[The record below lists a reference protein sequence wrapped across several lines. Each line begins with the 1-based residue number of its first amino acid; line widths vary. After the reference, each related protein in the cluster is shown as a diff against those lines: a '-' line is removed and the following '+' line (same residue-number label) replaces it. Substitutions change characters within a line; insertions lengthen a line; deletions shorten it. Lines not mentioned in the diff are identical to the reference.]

1 MKIRKVNIEDY
12 LEVINLYRQLHDA
25 EKMFDDNLVEE
36 LIIDENQEKKIK
48 RRMKSRKE
56 IFLVAEIDSK
66 VVGLIDGF
74 IIDDIFF
81 KEKIAYLDHICV
93 DRNHRNKEIGTK
105 LIKEFQKISKKK
117 GAKYVKLNAFKK
129 NINAI
134 KLYEK
139 FGFKEHSS
147 FYINTL

>member
-12 LEVINLYRQLHDA
+12 LEVINLYTQLHDA
-25 EKMFDDNLVEE
+25 EKEFDDNLVEE
-36 LIIDENQEKKIK
+36 LIIDEEQEKRIK
-48 RRMKSRKE
+48 KKMKSRKE
-56 IFLVAEIDSK
+56 IFLVAELENK

-105 LIKEFQKISKKK
+105 LIKEFQKISQKK
-117 GAKYVKLNAFKK
+117 GAKYVKLNAFVK

-139 FGFKEHSS
+139 FGFKEYSR
-147 FYINTL
+147 FYVNKI

>member
-12 LEVINLYRQLHDA
+12 LEVINLYTQLHDA
-25 EKMFDDNLVEE
+25 EKEFDDNLVEE
-36 LIIDENQEKKIK
+36 LIIDEEQEKKIK
-48 RRMKSRKE
+48 KKMKSRKE
-56 IFLVAEIDSK
+56 IFLVAELENK

-105 LIKEFQKISKKK
+105 LIKEFQKISQKK
-117 GAKYVKLNAFKK
+117 GAKYVKLNAFVK

-139 FGFKEHSS
+139 FGFEEHSR
-147 FYINTL
+147 FYVNKI

>member
-12 LEVINLYRQLHDA
+12 LEVINLYTQLHDA
-25 EKMFDDNLVEE
+25 EKEFDDNLVEE
-36 LIIDENQEKKIK
+36 LIIDEKQEKKIK

-56 IFLVAEIDSK
+56 IFLVAELENK

-105 LIKEFQKISKKK
+105 LIKEFQKISQKK
-117 GAKYVKLNAFKK
+117 GAKYVKLNAFVK

-139 FGFKEHSS
+139 FGFKEHSR
-147 FYINTL
+147 FYVNKI

>member
-12 LEVINLYRQLHDA
+12 LEVINLYTQLHDA
-25 EKMFDDNLVEE
+25 EKEFDDNLVEE
-36 LIIDENQEKKIK
+36 LIIDEEQEKKIK
-48 RRMKSRKE
+48 KKMKSRKE
-56 IFLVAEIDSK
+56 IFLVAELENK

-105 LIKEFQKISKKK
+105 LIKEFQKISQKK
-117 GAKYVKLNAFKK
+117 GAKYVKLNAFVK

-139 FGFKEHSS
+139 LGFKEHSR
-147 FYINTL
+147 FYVNKI

>member
-12 LEVINLYRQLHDA
+12 LEVINLYTQLHDA
-25 EKMFDDNLVEE
+25 EKEFDDNLVEE
-36 LIIDENQEKKIK
+36 LIIDEEQEKKIK
-48 RRMKSRKE
+48 KKMKSRKE
-56 IFLVAEIDSK
+56 IFLVAELENK

-105 LIKEFQKISKKK
+105 LIKEFQKISQKK
-117 GAKYVKLNAFKK
+117 GAKYVKLNAFVK

-139 FGFKEHSS
+139 LGFKEHSS

>member
-12 LEVINLYRQLHDA
+12 LEVINLYTQLHDA
-25 EKMFDDNLVEE
+25 EKEFDDNLVEE
-36 LIIDENQEKKIK
+36 LIIDEKQEKKIK

-56 IFLVAEIDSK
+56 IFLVAELENK

-105 LIKEFQKISKKK
+105 LIKEFQKISQKK
-117 GAKYVKLNAFKK
+117 GAKYVKLNAFVK

-139 FGFKEHSS
+139 FGFKEYSR
-147 FYINTL
+147 FYVNKI

>member
-12 LEVINLYRQLHDA
+12 LEVINLYTQLHDA
-25 EKMFDDNLVEE
+25 EKEFDDNLVEE

-48 RRMKSRKE
+48 KKMKSRKE
-56 IFLVAEIDSK
+56 IFLVAELENK

-105 LIKEFQKISKKK
+105 LIKEFQKISQKK
-117 GAKYVKLNAFKK
+117 GAKYVKLNAFVK

-139 FGFKEHSS
+139 LGFKEHSR
-147 FYINTL
+147 FYVNKI

>member
-12 LEVINLYRQLHDA
+12 LEVINLYTQLHDA
-25 EKMFDDNLVEE
+25 EKEFDDNLVEE
-36 LIIDENQEKKIK
+36 LIIDEEQEKKIK
-48 RRMKSRKE
+48 KKMKSRKE

-93 DRNHRNKEIGTK
+93 DRNHRNKEIGTE
-105 LIKEFQKISKKK
+105 LIKEFQKISQKK

-139 FGFKEHSS
+139 FGFKEHSR
-147 FYINTL
+147 FYVNKI

>member
-12 LEVINLYRQLHDA
+12 LEVINLYTQLHDA
-25 EKMFDDNLVEE
+25 EKEFDDNLVEE
-36 LIIDENQEKKIK
+36 LIIDEEQEKRIK
-48 RRMKSRKE
+48 KKMKSRKE
-56 IFLVAEIDSK
+56 IFLVAELENK

-93 DRNHRNKEIGTK
+93 DKKFRNNEIGTK
-105 LIKEFQKISKKK
+105 LIKEFQKQSQKK
-117 GAKYVKLNAFKK
+117 GAKFVKLNAFKK
-129 NINAI
+129 NTNAI

-139 FGFKEHSS
+139 LGFKEHSS

>member
-12 LEVINLYRQLHDA
+12 SEVINLYIQLHDA
-25 EKMFDDNLVEE
+25 EKVFDDNLVEE
-36 LIIDENQEKKIK
+36 LIIDEKQEKIIK
-48 RRMKSRKE
+48 KRIKSRKE

-93 DRNHRNKEIGTK
+93 DRNHRNKEIGTE
-105 LIKEFQKISKKK
+105 LIKEFQKISQKK

>member
-12 LEVINLYRQLHDA
+12 LEVINLYTQLHDA
-25 EKMFDDNLVEE
+25 EKEFDDNLVEE

-56 IFLVAEIDSK
+56 IFLVAELENK

-93 DRNHRNKEIGTK
+93 DKKFRNNEIGTK
-105 LIKEFQKISKKK
+105 LIKEFQKQSQKK
-117 GAKYVKLNAFKK
+117 GAKFVKLNAFKK
-129 NINAI
+129 NTNAI

-139 FGFKEHSS
+139 LGFKEHSS

>member
-12 LEVINLYRQLHDA
+12 LEVINLYTQLHDA
-25 EKMFDDNLVEE
+25 EKEFDDNLVEE

-56 IFLVAEIDSK
+56 IFLVAELENK

-93 DRNHRNKEIGTK
+93 DKKFRNNEIGTK
-105 LIKEFQKISKKK
+105 LIKEFQKLSQKK
-117 GAKYVKLNAFKK
+117 GAKYVKLNAFVK

-139 FGFKEHSS
+139 FGFKEYSR
-147 FYINTL
+147 FYVNKI

>member
-12 LEVINLYRQLHDA
+12 SEVINLYIQLHDA
-25 EKMFDDNLVEE
+25 EKVFDDNLVEE
-36 LIIDENQEKKIK
+36 LIIDEEQEKKIK
-48 RRMKSRKE
+48 RKMKSRKE

-74 IIDDIFF
+74 IIDDIFL

-93 DRNHRNKEIGTK
+93 DKNHRGKEIGTE
-105 LIKEFQKISKKK
+105 LIKEFQKISQKK
-117 GAKYVKLNAFKK
+117 GAKFVKLNAFKK

>member
-12 LEVINLYRQLHDA
+12 LEVINLYTQLHDA
-25 EKMFDDNLVEE
+25 EKEFDDNLVEE

-56 IFLVAEIDSK
+56 IFLVAELENK

-105 LIKEFQKISKKK
+105 LIKEFQRK
-117 GAKYVKLNAFKK
+117 GLSMLN
-129 NINAI
+129 
-134 KLYEK
+134 
-139 FGFKEHSS
+139 
-147 FYINTL
+147 